1 MSQPPRI
8 RPIAICLFAHARK
21 ILVARYFDRVKQ
33 QAFYRPLGGGIEF
46 GETAAATVAREVREE
61 VGADVRDLKYL
72 FTMENLFTHNG
83 QPGHE
88 IVMVYDGVFVDESY
102 YGRQV
107 IRGRDS
113 DSEFDAV
120 WKELRVLSDDP
131 LPLYPDG
138 LLERLSEL

>member
-1 MSQPPRI
+1 
-8 RPIAICLFAHARK
+8 
-21 ILVARYFDRVKQ
+21 
-33 QAFYRPLGGGIEF
+33 
-46 GETAAATVAREVREE
+46 
-61 VGADVRDLKYL
+61 
-72 FTMENLFTHNG
+72 MENLFTHNG